1 MLNDKLLQFVDMDL
15 HDVKVFAQ
23 FSSNILF
30 VNFTLG
36 LDLPLNLITSDQD
49 ARKRFDKA
57 SLLYDQVML
66 FSVHFK
72 VTILNMSSR

>member
-49 ARKRFDKA
+49 APKRFDKP

-66 FSVHFK
+66 F
-72 VTILNMSSR
+72 

>member
-15 HDVKVFAQ
+15 HDVKVFVQ

-66 FSVHFK
+66 F
-72 VTILNMSSR
+72 